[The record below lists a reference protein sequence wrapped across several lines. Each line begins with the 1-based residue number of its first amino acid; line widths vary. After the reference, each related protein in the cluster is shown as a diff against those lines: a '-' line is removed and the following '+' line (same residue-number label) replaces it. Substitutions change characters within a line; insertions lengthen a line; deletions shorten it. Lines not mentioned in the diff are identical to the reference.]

1 MSAPVTKP
9 RPEGQ
14 PTGPPQPTYQKYLL
28 AKKTPSKLPPQQQP
42 QLSAAPAATQQD
54 WAKTLEANTAGAATN
69 AEDFTKQF
77 MSQMFG
83 GGAPGGGEELH
94 QQSNK
99 VVLSSCPLSILYH
112 LLMCPRL
119 ELLYFNNLK
128 YYLY

>member
-94 QQSNK
+94 QQSHTFFIPPICS
-99 VVLSSCPLSILYH
+99 LSSLCPT
-112 LLMCPRL
+112 L

-128 YYLY
+128 Y